1 MIEMEIISAVTSM
14 QTVGLPLMWMM
25 ILSRA
30 PPPMILVFD
39 RSWLCP
45 MSLFIVGSVLVGAP
59 LEAHRTLL
67 GQLD

>member
-14 QTVGLPLMWMM
+14 QAVGLLLMWMM

-30 PPPMILVFD
+30 PPMILVFD

-59 LEAHRTLL
+59 LEAHCTLP